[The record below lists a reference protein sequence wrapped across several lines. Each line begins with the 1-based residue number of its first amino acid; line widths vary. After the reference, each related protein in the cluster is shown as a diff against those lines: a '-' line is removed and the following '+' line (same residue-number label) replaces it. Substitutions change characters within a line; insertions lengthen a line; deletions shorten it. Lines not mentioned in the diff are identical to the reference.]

1 MIHMSPRIRVG
12 RRKVT
17 YSAVV
22 YLLKNKYIMSGWAWR
37 LTFHKAYTTSDV
49 DASCPS
55 SDVDVEYP
63 FLTLRSIAFS
73 ETLQ

>member
-22 YLLKNKYIMSGWAWR
+22 YLLKNKYIMSG
-37 LTFHKAYTTSDV
+37 
-49 DASCPS
+49 
-55 SDVDVEYP
+55 
-63 FLTLRSIAFS
+63 
-73 ETLQ
+73 